1 MITEEQKQEAD
12 RIVEKYI
19 PYSHGHND
27 ATSYHYA
34 THCAVQDRQSV
45 LDVLTK
51 LFNEN
56 KKEGNLGYLHLYIE
70 MLSITNQID
79 YLKSKL

>member
-45 LDVLTK
+45 LDEVYYMRDLNNRQSSVVEK
-51 LFNEN
+51 RIQSL
-56 KKEGNLGYLHLYIE
+56 
-70 MLSITNQID
+70 TNQLE

>member
-34 THCAVQDRQSV
+34 THCAIQDRQSV
-45 LDVLTK
+45 LDEVYYMRDLNNRQSSVVEK
-51 LFNEN
+51 R
-56 KKEGNLGYLHLYIE
+56 IQ
-70 MLSITNQID
+70 SITNQID

>member
-1 MITEEQKQEAD
+1 MSTEEQKQEAD

-34 THCAVQDRQSV
+34 THCAIQDRQSV
-45 LDVLTK
+45 LDEVYYMRDLNNRQSSVVEK
-51 LFNEN
+51 R
-56 KKEGNLGYLHLYIE
+56 IQ
-70 MLSITNQID
+70 SITNQID